1 MSIAGRLVVA
11 LGVLALIVGF
21 CLLNVRCSGNPMVG
35 SSAARIANEVKAG
48 KAEMRN
54 QEIENLARLASDFRV
69 LAKRYK
75 TQGENKKAQRA
86 IGAAQELD
94 WKIRKLQEEQNEKR

>member
-1 MSIAGRLVVA
+1 MSFWGRLVVE

-21 CLLNVRCSGNPMVG
+21 CVLNVHCSGEPAAG

-48 KAEMRN
+48 KQEMRN
-54 QEIENLARLASDFRV
+54 QEIENLARVANDFRV

-75 TQGENKKAQRA
+75 AQGENKKAQRA
-86 IGAAQELD
+86 ICAALELD
-94 WKIRKLQEEQNEKR
+94 KKILKLQEEQNEKR

>member
-35 SSAARIANEVKAG
+35 SSARIANEVKAG

-94 WKIRKLQEEQNEKR
+94 RKIRKLQEEQNEKR